1 LWAPNGD
8 LVVGGV
14 GSSGNWGH
22 KGKLSYGLQ
31 SLSFNGNSV
40 FEMLKVSA
48 RSDGFEIEFTES
60 IKEGQNVNAED
71 FLIQQWRYEPTE
83 VYGGPKLDLENL
95 EAKAF
100 HLSQDRKKIFVE
112 LPDIKENRVVYFR
125 INRPFISDLDHSLWT
140 TESWYT
146 LNYVPKDQ
154 PGFSSDYQVMH
165 NALTEAE
172 QSAGW
177 KLLFNGKDLS
187 GLRNYNSEDVG
198 SKWDVED
205 GTLHLS
211 ATAVRAD
218 KIYPTGDNIVVTDRI
233 YENYEFYVEWKVAS
247 CGNSGIIYN
256 VTEDDQYGEAY
267 LTGPEMQILDNSSHT
282 DGQYLA
288 HRAGD
293 LYDMI
298 PSAFVTANR
307 PNDWNRVRLIV
318 KEGHVEHWL
327 NGYKLLEFD
336 MWDDMWDERI
346 KNSKFKEMPAFGTGR
361 SGHIVLQDHRDEV
374 WFRNIKIKTL

>member
-1 LWAPNGD
+1 
-8 LVVGGV
+8 
-14 GSSGNWGH
+14 
-22 KGKLSYGLQ
+22 
-31 SLSFNGNSV
+31 
-40 FEMLKVSA
+40 MLKVSV
-48 RSDGFEIEFTES
+48 RSDGFEIEFTEP

-112 LPDIKENRVVYFR
+112 LPGIKENRVVYFR
-125 INRPFISDLDHSLWT
+125 INRPFISDFDHSLWT

-146 LNYVPKDQ
+146 LNQIPKDQ
-154 PGFSSDYQVMH
+154 PGFSTDYQVMH

-256 VTEDDQYGEAY
+256 VIEDDQYGEAY

-298 PSAFVTANR
+298 PAAFVTANG